1 MRVLV
6 PLPVCAAQ
14 RGASLIMLMFIL
26 TIAAMAYLAT
36 SLSGSDI
43 QTANRIKTA
52 TALAQAKA
60 ALIGW
65 SVGHASMPGALPC
78 PDNTNSGSAG
88 SCSAN
93 TALGRLPWKTLGIG
107 DLRDDSGECLWYALS
122 PVFRNTISVSTRGG
136 SQPAL
141 NSTTSGSITLLN
153 KDGTAFASPVI
164 AVIFAPGAPLTGQDR
179 DGGGSVSICGGNTAA
194 TNYLDTANNVNN
206 ATGNHVSG
214 NNYTFTMGD
223 NSSSFNDRLIYITAE
238 DLYQP
243 LRKRIAAEIDGTSQP
258 TYGLVWYYNQPAN
271 HSYPWAADA
280 TGTQQTGQ
288 VSGYAPNADLN
299 FSVASLNQWLTNN
312 GWFSLIRYQ
321 LGTDFQPGTTYPQQ
335 CGSGCLMIR
344 EQQAQAAV
352 MIVESGVTKWT
363 ARVCATNSV
372 VTSCPLL

>member
-1 MRVLV
+1 MI
-6 PLPVCAAQ
+6 
-14 RGASLIMLMFIL
+14 LIFIL
-26 TIAAMAYLAT
+26 TIAAMAYVGT

-43 QTANRIKTA
+43 QTAKRIKTA
-52 TALAQAKA
+52 TALTQAKA

-65 SVGHASMPGALPC
+65 SVSHYSMPGALPC
-78 PDNTNSGSAG
+78 PDSNNSGSAASG
-88 SCSAN
+88 CSAN

-122 PVFRNTISVSTRGG
+122 PVFRNTISVNSRGG

-141 NSTTSGSITLLN
+141 NSTTSGSITILN
-153 KDGTAFASPVI
+153 KDGTALASPVI
-164 AVIFAPGAPLTGQDR
+164 AVIVAPGAPLAGQNR
-179 DGGGSVSICGGNTAA
+179 DSGGAVSICGGTSTAA
-194 TNYLDTANNVNN
+194 DYLDSANGVNN

-214 NNYTFTMGD
+214 SNNYTFAMAD
-223 NSSSFNDRLIYITAE
+223 NSSSFNDSLIYITAE

-258 TYGLVWYYNQPAN
+258 TYGLVWYYNQAAN

-280 TGTQQTGQ
+280 TGTQQPGV
-288 VSGYAPNADLN
+288 VSGYVPNGDMN
-299 FSVASLNQWLTNN
+299 FTVSSLSSWLTNN

-321 LGTDFQPGTTYPQQ
+321 LGTDFQPGTAYPQQ
-335 CGSGCLMIR
+335 CGSGCLTVR
-344 EQQAQAAV
+344 GQQAQAAV

-363 ARVCATNSV
+363 TRVCSTNGI